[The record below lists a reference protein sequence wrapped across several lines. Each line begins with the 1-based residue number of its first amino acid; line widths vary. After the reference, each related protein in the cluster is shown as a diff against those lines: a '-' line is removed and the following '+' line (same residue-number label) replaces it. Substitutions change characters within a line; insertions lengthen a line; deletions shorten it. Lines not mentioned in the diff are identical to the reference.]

1 MGNMKNGIRTTQ
13 AGIIIVF
20 VFISTLFSMVPI
32 TSAGIVFNLQSI
44 LNVSWSGQTDEP
56 IVPRGELR
64 SLTLVIT
71 HSIARGATGE
81 AVLVSMAGSLIPID
95 VSVVDKPSWCTAT
108 ISQGTLSVI
117 VQPNQVSTVE
127 TTLTIQVD
135 DNAPAYELGY
145 IKIRASAHTVGLIE
159 GFDDDFTLTFIPAYK
174 ALISPSYPE
183 TYSKEIGPM
192 DTAVFPIVIENL
204 GNARTIVYLKVVSVP
219 KDWVALVTDQII
231 LDEGAGS
238 KGTAYLIIKPPKS
251 FGYHNDEQTIKISM
265 QPVKYD
271 DSSQKGEITYQSF
284 LVESRGFSTPGFDT
298 LLLFSAT
305 ALLILLLFIQ
315 KKNKK

>member
-1 MGNMKNGIRTTQ
+1 M
-13 AGIIIVF
+13 
-20 VFISTLFSMVPI
+20 
-32 TSAGIVFNLQSI
+32 
-44 LNVSWSGQTDEP
+44 
-56 IVPRGELR
+56 
-64 SLTLVIT
+64 SLL
-71 HSIARGATGE
+71 
-81 AVLVSMAGSLIPID
+81 LINRPG
-95 VSVVDKPSWCTAT
+95 V
-108 ISQGTLSVI
+108 

-135 DNAPAYELGY
+135 NNAPAYELGY
-145 IKIRASAHTVGLIE
+145 IKIRASAQTVGLIE

-174 ALISPSYPE
+174 AFISPSYPE

-192 DTAVFPIVIENL
+192 DTAVFPIVIANL

-219 KDWVALVTDQII
+219 KDWIALVTDQII

-251 FGYHNDEQTIKISM
+251 FGYHNDDQTIKISM

-298 LLLFSAT
+298 LLLLNAT
-305 ALLILLLFIQ
+305 AILILFLFIQ
-315 KKNKK
+315 KKKKK